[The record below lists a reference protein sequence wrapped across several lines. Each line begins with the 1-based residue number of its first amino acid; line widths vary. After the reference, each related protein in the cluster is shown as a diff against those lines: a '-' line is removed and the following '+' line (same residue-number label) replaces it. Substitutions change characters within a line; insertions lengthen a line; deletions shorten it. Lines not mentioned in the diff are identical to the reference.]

1 MDLPLLFCSDM
12 KGMFYAFGILCLA
25 MGFGLGWIARG
36 CSRASGG
43 GAVYADTVTVVD
55 SMPCY
60 YPVPRDSAV
69 VRYETVRLRVADTS
83 LVTVRDTVRVADSV
97 QVVVPITQKMYAD
110 STYRAYVSGYNPRLD
125 SIFVYAPTKYV
136 TTVVK
141 EKPKRWAI
149 GVQAGCGYSRGGISP
164 YVGIGVSYNLYS
176 F

>member
-1 MDLPLLFCSDM
+1 MKWLAYMAVLL
-12 KGMFYAFGILCLA
+12 L
-25 MGFGLGWIARG
+25 GFAVGWIARG
-36 CSRASGG
+36 GTSNEAIV
-43 GAVYADTVTVVD
+43 AADTVTVVD
-55 SMPCY
+55 TIPY
-60 YPVPRDSAV
+60 YRPVSRDSTV
-69 VRYETVRLRVADTS
+69 VRYETVWLCVTDTVR
-83 LVTVRDTVRVADSV
+83 VTVGDTVRVADSV
-97 QVVVPITQKMYAD
+97 EVIVPITQKMYAG